1 MPEYLNLSVSLQT
14 TNLPDIQ
21 SIPSDVKHLRLVG
34 QYLNDISKLADHPLT
49 TLNISYTL
57 ITSLPYLPNIHTLS
71 MVGVELDNE
80 QDLTNLPTLVHL
92 KTTKQPKVMLPNL
105 MILTCSVIDDLQ
117 QLLINFP
124 NLTEVR
130 FQKFSDNVKVCDD
143 QPDHDIVVIKT
154 KTNRVVFAT
163 TSDKEIWD
171 YDDNGMTI
179 DTNKFLQG
187 QIVESTTTFSYES
200 YDSDISSQNNP
211 VEGKELHN
219 TFEYDGVV
227 ISLSD
232 DEYDILQ
239 NYDSNDDAYNRAKEI
254 LIKYRNQHSPT
265 FQKQCDAI
273 SEYNNM
279 ILTGQLPDQ
288 FIPSDRL
295 YMSFAGRCYNLS
307 RDLIK
312 NLNNALLAGS
322 FTDESSLDNLNS
334 IMANDGPINFKH
346 FVFIFK
352 NRVYSNFI
360 TNDDFTDSLV
370 DHNERVGWGHTWYP
384 IDVIVQ
390 PSNRLNTHINF
401 GINSPHIE

>member
-14 TNLPDIQ
+14 TNLPDIE

-71 MVGVELDNE
+71 MVGVGLNNE

-92 KTTKQPKVMLPNL
+92 KTTKQPKVSLPNL
-105 MILTCSVIDDLQ
+105 KILTCSVIDDLE

-130 FQKFSDNVKVCDD
+130 FQTFSDDVKMCDG
-143 QPDHDIVVIKT
+143 QSDHDFVVIKT

-163 TSDKEIWD
+163 ASNKEIWD
-171 YDDNGMTI
+171 YDDNGMII
-179 DTNKFLQG
+179 DTNQFLQG

-200 YDSDISSQNNP
+200 YDSDISSQNTL
-211 VEGKELHN
+211 VEAKDSQT
-219 TFEYDGVV
+219 TFEYDAEV
-227 ISLSD
+227 ICLSD
-232 DEYDILQ
+232 DEYAILK
-239 NYDSNDDAYNRAKEI
+239 NYDSDEDAYNRAKEI
-254 LIKYRNQHSPT
+254 LLKYRNQNPPT
-265 FQKQCDAI
+265 FQKQCDVI

-312 NLNNALLAGS
+312 NLNNALLASS
-322 FTDESSLDNLNS
+322 FTDEPSLHNLNTT
-334 IMANDGPINFKH
+334 MANDSPINFKH

-360 TNDDFTDSLV
+360 TNDDFTDSLI
-370 DHNERVGWGHTWYP
+370 DYQDRVGWGHTWYP
-384 IDVIVQ
+384 IDVIVK